1 MESNFFKIKHYD
13 DSIPLS
19 TIVDIFN
26 QMAKYFNPKT
36 TTQLTEELIYA
47 VLGTETISSRD
58 YLVVENKQGEIV
70 AFMGISK
77 IPFVKDALMT
87 VYGVL
92 PEYIESEL
100 PGKLI
105 DALLNLKKELNIPE
119 IIFQTAG
126 ERSAPFDKKLESLGF
141 KPVNYTW
148 SMRLD
153 DFNLFSN
160 PGIPE
165 GITIQIQKEIDDY
178 TSFVNVINK
187 AFEGSFKFEP
197 ITEKIWQDIQKAF
210 KQNRE
215 VEYCIAYDKD
225 KIVGLCSVHTN
236 PNQNQIG
243 LIEDLGVL
251 PNYQRCKIGRAI
263 LASGIETLRKKGC
276 AIIKLTVDTENENAL
291 GLYKKAGFY
300 IRDNF
305 TQRTY
310 QII

>member
-1 MESNFFKIKHYD
+1 MEINLFKIKHYD
-13 DSIPLS
+13 DSVPLS
-19 TIVDIFN
+19 KIVDLFN
-26 QMAKYFNPKT
+26 QMVKYFNPET
-36 TTQLTEELIYA
+36 TFQLTEELIHV
-47 VLGTETISSRD
+47 VLGAETISSRD
-58 YLVVENKQGEIV
+58 YLVAEDKQGEIV
-70 AFMGISK
+70 AFIGISK

-87 VYGVL
+87 VYGIL

-105 DALLNLKKELNIPE
+105 DALLNLKQELNIPE

-126 ERSAPFDKKLESLGF
+126 ELSAPFDKKLESLGF

-153 DFNLFSN
+153 NFNLFSN

-178 TSFVNVINK
+178 TSFVNVLNK

-197 ITEKIWQDIQKAF
+197 VTEKIWQDIQEAF

-225 KIVGLCSVHTN
+225 KIVGLCSVHIN
-236 PNQNQIG
+236 PNQNHIG

-251 PNYQRCKIGRAI
+251 PNYHHRKIGRAI
-263 LASGIETLRKKGC
+263 LASGIETLRKREC
-276 AIIKLTVDTENENAL
+276 TIINLSVDTENEKAL
-291 GLYKKAGFY
+291 GLYKKTGFY
-300 IRDNF
+300 IRENF
-305 TQRTY
+305 TQRIY